1 MAFNNIQAN
10 RQGVTTRAIGSRN
23 TQAAVT
29 AQTSTTQQIESLA
42 QQLANQIIRERELA
56 ARRAR
61 LGRVFTTFDPAED
74 VIPNQQETVT
84 KALFSNGVGNLLT
97 YFTSSTA
104 TAIQK
109 TYYQEVF
116 NSASTAVGAASQF
129 SIAFGDYN
137 GSGSADLT
145 GNLNNDTPTRAVYK
159 QYAQL
164 VLEPN
169 DYKFTVNG
177 VDTNQIYV
185 VNFNRARFREKL
197 DPGNVEFNIG
207 YLSGSQTVAGGG
219 SSNAGMTGSNVQL
232 DGTGRVLRVID
243 DSGASLGDVSEAGLV
258 YNLVSGSIV
267 DGIYNPSSP
276 TYIGLLYPQHGYAV
290 FNANTLDTIASFE
303 TVTGSLVQGDNAMK
317 MFTAISGAATI
328 AQNSDYFGIQ
338 ARSSEQV
345 KSTYYYV
352 RVKNGEY
359 NYSNNPSFVTGSL
372 GQLRFSTFVQDPQVY
387 ITTVGLY
394 NDRRELLAVA
404 KLSKPILKAFTREAL
419 VKVKLDF

>member
-1 MAFNNIQAN
+1 MAFNNRPVRRTAET
-10 RQGVTTRAIGSRN
+10 RRAIVRTPASPAGETSN
-23 TQAAVT
+23 
-29 AQTSTTQQIESLA
+29 TSTTQQIQSLA
-42 QQLANQIIRERELA
+42 SQLANQIIREREVA
-56 ARRAR
+56 ARTAR

-84 KALFSNGVGNLLT
+84 KALFSNNVGNLLT

-104 TAIQK
+104 TATQK
-109 TYYQEVF
+109 TYFQNIF
-116 NSASTAVGAASQF
+116 NGNPLGTGSSQL
-129 SIAFGDYN
+129 SIAFGDRL
-137 GSGSADLT
+137 GSGSIDLT
-145 GNLNNDTPTRAVYK
+145 GNLNNDTPTRAIYK

-169 DYKFTVNG
+169 DTKFTIDG
-177 VDTNQIYV
+177 IDTDRIYV

-197 DPGNVEFNIG
+197 DPGNVEFNIAF
-207 YLSGSQTVAGGG
+207 LSGSQTVAGGG

-232 DGTGRVLRVID
+232 DGTNRVLRVID

-267 DGIYNPSSP
+267 DGINNPAAP
-276 TYIGLLYPQHGYAV
+276 TYIGLLYPQHGYAI
-290 FNANTLDTIASFE
+290 FNADTLDTIASFE
-303 TVTGSLVQGDNAMK
+303 TVTGSQVQGDNAMK
-317 MFTAISGAATI
+317 LFAAISGAATI
-328 AQNSDYFGIQ
+328 TQGSDKFGIQ

-372 GQLRFSTFVQDPQVY
+372 GQLAFSTFVQDPQVY
-387 ITTVGLY
+387 LTTVGLY
-394 NDRRELLAVA
+394 NERKEMLAVA
-404 KLSKPILKAFTREAL
+404 KLSKPVLKAFTREAL
-419 VKVKLDF
+419 IKVKLDF

>member
-1 MAFNNIQAN
+1 MAFNNRPVRRTAET
-10 RQGVTTRAIGSRN
+10 RRAIVRTPASPAGETSN
-23 TQAAVT
+23 
-29 AQTSTTQQIESLA
+29 TSTTQQIQSLA
-42 QQLANQIIRERELA
+42 SQLANQIIREREVA
-56 ARRAR
+56 ARTAR

-84 KALFSNGVGNLLT
+84 KALFSNNVGNLLT

-104 TAIQK
+104 TATQK
-109 TYYQEVF
+109 TYFQNIF
-116 NSASTAVGAASQF
+116 NGNPLGTGSSQL
-129 SIAFGDYN
+129 SIAFGDRL
-137 GSGSADLT
+137 GSGSIDLT
-145 GNLNNDTPTRAVYK
+145 GNLNNDTPTRAIYK

-169 DYKFTVNG
+169 DTKFTIDG
-177 VDTNQIYV
+177 IDTDRIYV

-197 DPGNVEFNIG
+197 DPGNVEFNIAF
-207 YLSGSQTVAGGG
+207 LSGSQTVAGGG

-232 DGTGRVLRVID
+232 DGTNRVLRVID

-267 DGIYNPSSP
+267 DGINNPAAP
-276 TYIGLLYPQHGYAV
+276 TYIGLLYPQHGYAI
-290 FNANTLDTIASFE
+290 FNADTLDTIASFE
-303 TVTGSLVQGDNAMK
+303 TVTGSQVQGDNAMK
-317 MFTAISGAATI
+317 LFAAISGAATI
-328 AQNSDYFGIQ
+328 TQGSDEFGIQ

-372 GQLRFSTFVQDPQVY
+372 GQLAFSTFVQDPQVY
-387 ITTVGLY
+387 LTTVGLY
-394 NDRRELLAVA
+394 NERKEMLAVA
-404 KLSKPILKAFTREAL
+404 KLSKPVLKAFTREAL
-419 VKVKLDF
+419 IKVKLDF

>member
-1 MAFNNIQAN
+1 MAFNNRPVRRTAET
-10 RQGVTTRAIGSRN
+10 RRAIVRTPASPAGGTSN
-23 TQAAVT
+23 
-29 AQTSTTQQIESLA
+29 TSTTQQIQSLA
-42 QQLANQIIRERELA
+42 SQLANQIIREREVA
-56 ARRAR
+56 ARTAR

-84 KALFSNGVGNLLT
+84 KALFSNNVGNLLT

-104 TAIQK
+104 TATQK
-109 TYYQEVF
+109 TYFQNIF
-116 NSASTAVGAASQF
+116 NGNPLGTGSSQL
-129 SIAFGDYN
+129 SIAFGDRL
-137 GSGSADLT
+137 GSGSIDLT
-145 GNLNNDTPTRAVYK
+145 GNLNNDTPTRAIYK

-169 DYKFTVNG
+169 DTKFTIDG
-177 VDTNQIYV
+177 IDTDRIYV

-197 DPGNVEFNIG
+197 DPGNVEFNIAF
-207 YLSGSQTVAGGG
+207 LSGSQTVAGGG

-232 DGTGRVLRVID
+232 DGTNRVLRVID

-267 DGIYNPSSP
+267 DGINNPAAP
-276 TYIGLLYPQHGYAV
+276 TYIGLLYPQHGYAI
-290 FNANTLDTIASFE
+290 FNADTLDTIASFE
-303 TVTGSLVQGDNAMK
+303 TVTGSQVQGDNAMK
-317 MFTAISGAATI
+317 LFAAISGAATI
-328 AQNSDYFGIQ
+328 TQGSDKFGIQ

-372 GQLRFSTFVQDPQVY
+372 GQLAFSTFVQDPQVY
-387 ITTVGLY
+387 LTTVGLY
-394 NDRRELLAVA
+394 NERKEMLAVA
-404 KLSKPILKAFTREAL
+404 KLSKPVLKAFTREAL
-419 VKVKLDF
+419 IKVKLDF

>member
-1 MAFNNIQAN
+1 MAFNNRQARPAN
-10 RQGVTTRAIGSRN
+10 IPRSIGRQRGPVSNEQTVN
-23 TQAAVT
+23 
-29 AQTSTTQQIESLA
+29 TSTTQQIQSLA
-42 QQLANQIIRERELA
+42 SQLANQIIREREVA

-84 KALFSNGVGNLLT
+84 KALFSNNVGNLLT

-104 TAIQK
+104 TATQK
-109 TYYQEVF
+109 TYFQDVF
-116 NSASTAVGAASQF
+116 NGDPAGTGSSQL
-129 SIAFGDYN
+129 SIAFGDRL
-137 GSGSADLT
+137 GSGSRDLT
-145 GNLNNDTPTRAVYK
+145 GNLNNDTPSRAIYK

-169 DYKFTVNG
+169 DTKFTIDG
-177 VDTNQIYV
+177 VDTDRIYV

-197 DPGNVEFNIG
+197 DPGNVEFNIAF
-207 YLSGSQTVAGGG
+207 LSGSQTVAGGG

-267 DGIYNPSSP
+267 DGINNPSAP
-276 TYIGLLYPQHGYAV
+276 TYVGLLYPQHGYAI

-317 MFTAISGAATI
+317 LFTAISGAATI
-328 AQNSDYFGIQ
+328 TQGSDKFGIQ

-372 GQLRFSTFVQDPQVY
+372 GQLAFSTFVQDPQVY

-394 NDRRELLAVA
+394 NERKEMLAVA
-404 KLSKPILKAFTREAL
+404 KLSKPVLKAFTREAL
-419 VKVKLDF
+419 IKVKLDF

>member
-1 MAFNNIQAN
+1 MAFNNRPVRRTAET
-10 RQGVTTRAIGSRN
+10 RRAIVRTPASPAGETSN
-23 TQAAVT
+23 
-29 AQTSTTQQIESLA
+29 TSTTQQIQSLA
-42 QQLANQIIRERELA
+42 SQLANQIIREREVA
-56 ARRAR
+56 ARTAR

-84 KALFSNGVGNLLT
+84 KALFSNNVGNLLT

-104 TAIQK
+104 TATQK
-109 TYYQEVF
+109 TYFQNVF
-116 NSASTAVGAASQF
+116 NGNPLGTGSSQL
-129 SIAFGDYN
+129 SIAFGDRL
-137 GSGSADLT
+137 GSGSIDLT
-145 GNLNNDTPTRAVYK
+145 GNLNNDTPTRAIYK

-169 DYKFTVNG
+169 DTKFTIDG
-177 VDTNQIYV
+177 IDTDRIYV

-197 DPGNVEFNIG
+197 DPGNVEFNIAF
-207 YLSGSQTVAGGG
+207 LSGSQTVAGGG

-232 DGTGRVLRVID
+232 DGTNRVLRVID

-267 DGIYNPSSP
+267 DGINNPAAP
-276 TYIGLLYPQHGYAV
+276 TYIGLLYPQHGYAI
-290 FNANTLDTIASFE
+290 FNADTLDTIASFE
-303 TVTGSLVQGDNAMK
+303 TVTGSQVQGDNAMK
-317 MFTAISGAATI
+317 LFAAISGAATI
-328 AQNSDYFGIQ
+328 TQGSDKFGIQ

-372 GQLRFSTFVQDPQVY
+372 GQLAFSTFVQDPQVY
-387 ITTVGLY
+387 LTTVGLY
-394 NDRRELLAVA
+394 NERKEMLAVA
-404 KLSKPILKAFTREAL
+404 KLSKPVLKAFTREAL
-419 VKVKLDF
+419 IKVKLDF